1 MAETSGNEG
10 TTTTSSSDWID
21 SFLKGV
27 PDITSGIS
35 AFTQGLTE
43 QASGALTEAEGEA
56 DTAIYSQYLTAFP
69 QYETYKE
76 NQYQTEENQTLA
88 DRLSNMGMRGQ
99 TTGGDGG
106 GTTSA
111 AAAYTGEQS
120 LWDQGYTALQDQLSL
135 SQTEAQQKLNVA
147 TATTTAGQTEQTV
160 GGVQEALGATATGA
174 VIGNMIVP
182 GVGALVGGAIGL
194 GADLIKDLGQALK
207 WW

>member
-43 QASGALTEAEGEA
+43 QASGTLTQTEGEA

-147 TATTTAGQTEQTV
+147 TATTDAGKTEAGAGEVQT
-160 GGVQEALGATATGA
+160 
-174 VIGNMIVP
+174 II
-182 GVGALVGGAIGL
+182 GGAEAGAAIGSMFLPGLGTAIGAGL
-194 GADLIKDLGQALK
+194 GALAGWAASGFKI
-207 WW
+207 